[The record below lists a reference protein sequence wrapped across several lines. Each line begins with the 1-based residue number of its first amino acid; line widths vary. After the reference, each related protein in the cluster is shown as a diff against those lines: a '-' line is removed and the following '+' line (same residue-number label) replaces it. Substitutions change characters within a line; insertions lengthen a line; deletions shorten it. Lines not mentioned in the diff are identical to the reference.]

1 VVSLKK
7 ETILQPFAATG
18 IWPKNSVV
26 IFKQFTKKKP
36 KDTLLP
42 QATTGNNWIQIERI
56 LRAAVGEVPSDGA
69 KKLSTEVDHLAVQ
82 NQLINLENEGLRA
95 TLDTQKKYK
104 KQKKILNVQQRK
116 EY

>member
-1 VVSLKK
+1 VVSFKK
-7 ETILQPFAATG
+7 KTILQPFAATG

-26 IFKQFTKKKP
+26 ILKQFTKKKP

-42 QATTGNNWIQIERI
+42 QATTGNDWIQIERI
-56 LRAAVGEVPSDGA
+56 LRAAVGKAPSDGA
-69 KKLSTEVDHLAVQ
+69 KKLSTEVHHLAVQ

-104 KQKKILNVQQRK
+104 KQKKVLNVQ
-116 EY
+116 